1 MISLVSVL
9 KMKVY
14 VHSLELPTTGFVD
27 MEGARHACAQAQKTA
42 FTGLERF
49 SSLFGNRYLTDEER
63 EFLLRTDVFCKEHG
77 LNLEIIDLGTV
88 GFLEKL
94 KLKIKGVTT
103 PAICCGKR
111 IIHRLPSEEDVKG
124 ITA

>member
-1 MISLVSVL
+1 MILLFSVL

-49 SSLFGNRYLTDEER
+49 SNLFGNRYLSDEER
-63 EFLLRTDVFCKEHG
+63 GFLLRTDDFCKEHG

-88 GFLEKL
+88 DFLRKL

-111 IIHRLPSEEDVKG
+111 MIHRLPSEEDVKG

>member
-1 MISLVSVL
+1 MCASSKNRFHRVGAFL
-9 KMKVY
+9 KPIG
-14 VHSLELPTTGFVD
+14 S
-27 MEGARHACAQAQKTA
+27 
-42 FTGLERF
+42 
-49 SSLFGNRYLTDEER
+49 RYLSDEER
-63 EFLLRTDVFCKEHG
+63 EFLLRTDDFCKEHG

-88 GFLEKL
+88 DFLEKL

>member
-1 MISLVSVL
+1 VL
-9 KMKVY
+9 KLTVY

-42 FTGLERF
+42 FTRLERF
-49 SSLFGNRYLTDEER
+49 SSLFGNRYLSDEER

-88 GFLEKL
+88 DFLEKL

>member
-1 MISLVSVL
+1 
-9 KMKVY
+9 MKVY

-27 MEGARHACAQAQKTA
+27 KEGSMHACAQAQKTA
-42 FTGLERF
+42 FTGLEHF

-63 EFLLRTDVFCKEHG
+63 EFLLQIDVFCKEHG
-77 LNLEIIDLGTV
+77 LNLEIVDLGTV
-88 GFLEKL
+88 DFLEKL

-103 PAICCGKR
+103 PAVCCGKR
-111 IIHRLPSEEDVKG
+111 IIHRLLSEEDIKG

>member
-1 MISLVSVL
+1 
-9 KMKVY
+9 MKVY
-14 VHSLELPTTGFVD
+14 VHSLEIPTTGFVD

-49 SSLFGNRYLTDEER
+49 SSLFGNRYLTDKER
-63 EFLLRTDVFCKEHG
+63 EFLLQTEDFCRGHG

-103 PAICCGKR
+103 PAICCGIR
-111 IIHRLPSEEDVKG
+111 IIHRLPSEEDMKG

>member
-1 MISLVSVL
+1 
-9 KMKVY
+9 
-14 VHSLELPTTGFVD
+14 

-42 FTGLERF
+42 FTGLEHF
-49 SSLFGNRYLTDEER
+49 SSLLFGNRYLSDEEA

-77 LNLEIIDLGTV
+77 LNLGIIDLGTV
-88 GFLEKL
+88 DFLEKL

>member
-1 MISLVSVL
+1 MIILVSRL
-9 KMKVY
+9 KLKVY

-27 MEGARHACAQAQKTA
+27 MEGARHACTQAQKTA
-42 FTGLERF
+42 FTGLEHF
-49 SSLFGNRYLTDEER
+49 SSLFGNRYLSDEEL
-63 EFLLRTDVFCKEHG
+63 EFLLRTDDFCKEHG

-88 GFLEKL
+88 DFLEKL
-94 KLKIKGVTT
+94 KLKTKGVTT

>member
-1 MISLVSVL
+1 
-9 KMKVY
+9 MKVY

-49 SSLFGNRYLTDEER
+49 SSLFGNRYLTDKEW
-63 EFLLRTDVFCKEHG
+63 EFLLQTEDFCKEHG

-103 PAICCGKR
+103 PVICCGKR
-111 IIHRLPSEEDVKG
+111 IIHRLPSEEDMKG

>member
-1 MISLVSVL
+1 MVILVSRL
-9 KMKVY
+9 KLKVH

-42 FTGLERF
+42 FAGLERF
-49 SSLFGNRYLTDEER
+49 SSLFGNRYLSDEER
-63 EFLLRTDVFCKEHG
+63 EFLLRTDDFCKEHG

-88 GFLEKL
+88 DFLEKL

-103 PAICCGKR
+103 PAICCGKG

>member
-1 MISLVSVL
+1 
-9 KMKVY
+9 
-14 VHSLELPTTGFVD
+14 
-27 MEGARHACAQAQKTA
+27 
-42 FTGLERF
+42 
-49 SSLFGNRYLTDEER
+49 
-63 EFLLRTDVFCKEHG
+63 

-103 PAICCGKR
+103 PAICCGIR
-111 IIHRLPSEEDVKG
+111 IIHRLPSEEDMKG

>member
-1 MISLVSVL
+1 
-9 KMKVY
+9 MK
-14 VHSLELPTTGFVD
+14 
-27 MEGARHACAQAQKTA
+27 GARLACAQAQKTA
-42 FTGLERF
+42 FTGLEHF
-49 SSLFGNRYLTDEER
+49 SSLFGNRYLSDEER
-63 EFLLRTDVFCKEHG
+63 EFLLRTNDFCKEHG
-77 LNLEIIDLGTV
+77 LNLKIIDLGTV
-88 GFLEKL
+88 DFLEKL